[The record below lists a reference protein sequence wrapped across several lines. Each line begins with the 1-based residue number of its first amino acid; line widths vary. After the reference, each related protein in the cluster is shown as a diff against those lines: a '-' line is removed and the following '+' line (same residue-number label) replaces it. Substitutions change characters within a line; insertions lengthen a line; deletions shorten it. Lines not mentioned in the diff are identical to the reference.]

1 MKNWIGLFLFLN
13 VIEVMGKEAM
23 ISCRHDDKPCY
34 RMEVLNLSCISSS
47 IQIRFCYNTTP
58 TEVFCKNNPSRQ
70 TLIFLQNADDET
82 LKLLPVNNTSGIE
95 NFDYFNPKGIPSN
108 LRFRLVY
115 KKGNG
120 RLTRSVRCDISC
132 GNQLS
137 TTKQPSNVSTMSN
150 ITTSTKVLPVE
161 SNSLVFIIVG
171 SCILILLLLVFG
183 VLFIVRA
190 KNESDDTNPQQQ
202 NMENLSLNRLNPSPT
217 LKSKPVK
224 LFLVFAKNNE
234 KHRQVVLNFANF
246 LQADLGFDVMCELFQ
261 TLQISVDPV
270 SWMDYCMKQCDKI
283 LVVWPP
289 SLIKQTDT
297 AAVPERDLFTPVLKN
312 IRNDLFCGV
321 NLDKYYFCYFD
332 YCSTELIPEDFNAS
346 KVYHFHLMNEFEKL
360 YYLLIEM
367 KKYEPG
373 GERKNEKVMI
383 DKLFLNE
390 INKYGPLL
398 QDSLLEMKS
407 YSKANPNWYLENS
420 IAESKQDSLIRS
432 ANLTDDHMSSNII
445 KVSPPPPPT
454 TDQPEI
460 SVKAINGDSD
470 SIRDQSLCDSLQTA
484 SSMLFDSIESNNKN
498 KHFQTNQMLIK
509 NPDKTDIF
517 IPEQPT
523 KTRIP
528 VVLDQ
533 MTNECVTMPFDEEAD
548 KIKEH
553 NDILFTP
560 DRNEFSRNFV
570 LSLNIRKPKENSFNK
585 NNLEIVDQNI
595 EEEKL
600 LNKIS
605 HPVNHLP
612 IKVSAPPTI
621 SQYETFANKMETTTI
636 PSRLKDTTSSGI
648 KKHIAR
654 PQLAPMDSKSDP
666 MSSLIA
672 LNMLNQNI

>member
-1 MKNWIGLFLFLN
+1 MKNWIGLFLLLN
-13 VIEVMGKEAM
+13 VIKIMGKEAK
-23 ISCRHDDKPCY
+23 ISCVHDDPACY

-47 IQIRFCYNTTP
+47 IQIRFRYNTTP
-58 TEVFCKNNPSRQ
+58 TEAYCSNDPSRQ
-70 TLIFLQNADDET
+70 TLVYLQTADDKI
-82 LKLLPVNNTSGIE
+82 LKSLPVNNTSGIE

-108 LRFRLVY
+108 LRFRLDY

-120 RLTRSVRCDISC
+120 PSTHSVKCDIPC

-150 ITTSTKVLPVE
+150 ITTSSKVLPVE

-171 SCILILLLLVFG
+171 SCILILLVFG

-224 LFLVFAKNNE
+224 LFLVFANNNE

-289 SLIKQTDT
+289 SVIKQTDT
-297 AAVPERDLFTPVLKN
+297 AAVPERDLFSPVLKN

-432 ANLTDDHMSSNII
+432 ANLTDDHMLSNII
-445 KVSPPPPPT
+445 KVSPPPPLT

-484 SSMLFDSIESNNKN
+484 SSILFDSIESNNKN
-498 KHFQTNQMLIK
+498 KDFQTNQMLIK

-517 IPEQPT
+517 ILEQPT

-533 MTNECVTMPFDEEAD
+533 MTNECVTMAFDEEPD

-553 NDILFTP
+553 NDILFKP

-570 LSLNIRKPKENSFNK
+570 LSSNIRKPKENSFNK

-621 SQYETFANKMETTTI
+621 SQYETFANKIETTTI
-636 PSRLKDTTSSGI
+636 PSRLKDTTSSGT

-666 MSSLIA
+666 MSSLMA
-672 LNMLNQNI
+672 LNMLN